1 MKWFSAASP
10 RMLILLL
17 LAALMLVL
25 ALREQREAVERDA
38 RLAAGELAEVRMW
51 LAAPP
56 APATLPVGELPGNL
70 SGATLTEV
78 NGRWRLQAS
87 SAAAS
92 TVSAVLAR
100 TRPARVTLTRSG
112 PGLVDVDMELLR

>member
-1 MKWFSAASP
+1 MKWLNAASP
-10 RMLILLL
+10 RLLILLL

-25 ALREQREAVERDA
+25 ALREQRAAAESAA
-38 RLAAGELAEVRMW
+38 RLAADELAEVRMW

-56 APATLPVGELPGNL
+56 APPRLPARELAGNL
-70 SGATLTEV
+70 PGATLTEA
-78 NGRWRLQAS
+78 NGRWRVQAS
-87 SAAAS
+87 AVAAS
-92 TVSAVLAR
+92 TVSAVLAQ